1 MESVGNY
8 EIFLDMFELYGKIK
22 DCKVKVYLN
31 YAILS
36 CPFIISFS
44 FYKQFK
50 NSILKQPTHPSLA
63 IALISLRPTSSDPH
77 NLRKHFILKIN
88 FQHCPQMENL
98 F

>member
-44 FYKQFK
+44 FHKQFK
-50 NSILKQPTHPSLA
+50 NSILTSQHTPHWPSHSSHLDPLQVT
-63 IALISLRPTSSDPH
+63 LI
-77 NLRKHFILKIN
+77 IY
-88 FQHCPQMENL
+88 ENIS